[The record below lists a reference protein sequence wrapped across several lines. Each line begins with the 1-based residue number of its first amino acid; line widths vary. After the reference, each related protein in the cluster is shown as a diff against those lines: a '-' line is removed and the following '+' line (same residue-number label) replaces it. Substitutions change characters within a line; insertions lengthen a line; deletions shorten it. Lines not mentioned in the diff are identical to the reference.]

1 MTNTYRKF
9 DRVRGDSSFI
19 SFNDNIE
26 SFNANRWIST
36 GTGTPVAPSLGTNGG
51 LVLTTTAVSGDSN
64 LIQKGIES
72 ASTKL
77 VSISMKKGKKVC
89 AIARVEHADFANMDI
104 AFGLAPALA
113 NPFAGSAS
121 IYGILGLTTNSVVM
135 GANTFTPDAAVTLA
149 ALRDSFGGIDFE
161 LYFDGQSK
169 LGLFAGGQR
178 IGGFRNL
185 TFDANKFVTGFT
197 APLAL
202 SFGVITRSATAK
214 TVLVR
219 KLGYAVQIKPDLGVP
234 S

>member
-1 MTNTYRKF
+1 MVATYRKF
-9 DRVRGDSSFI
+9 DRVRGDSQFLSL
-19 SFNDNIE
+19 NDNIE

-36 GTGTPVAPSLGTNGG
+36 GVGTPVAPSLGTNGG
-51 LVLTTTAVSGDSN
+51 LVLTTTAASGDSN
-64 LIQKGIES
+64 IIQKGIES
-72 ASTKL
+72 AATKL
-77 VSISMKKGKKVC
+77 VSIPFRKGKKVC

-104 AFGLAPALA
+104 GFGLAPALA

-121 IYGILGLTTNSVVM
+121 AYAMLGSNTNAVVL
-135 GANTFTPDAAVTLA
+135 GAQSYTPDAAVTLA
-149 ALRDSFGGIDFE
+149 SLRDAFGGIDFE

-169 LGLFAGGQR
+169 MHFYAGGQR

-185 TFDANKFVTGFT
+185 TFDANKFLTGFT

-202 SFGVITRSATAK
+202 SFGVVSRSASAK

-234 S
+234 T

>member
-19 SFNDNIE
+19 TVNDNIE

-51 LVLTTTAVSGDSN
+51 LVLTTTAASGDSN

-77 VSISMKKGKKVC
+77 VSISLKKGKKVC

-104 AFGLAPALA
+104 AFGLAPAQA
-113 NPFAGSAS
+113 DPFTGSGSAYAIIGS
-121 IYGILGLTTNSVVM
+121 ANNRVQLGATSFALDV
-135 GANTFTPDAAVTLA
+135 AVTLA
-149 ALRDSFGGIDFE
+149 SLRDSFGGIDFE

-185 TFDANKFVTGFT
+185 TFDVNKFLTGFT